1 MPLRTVEL
9 FCDIVAHRSFSK
21 AAAARN
27 LSQPAVSQALHHLE
41 ERLGAQLI
49 DRSKRPFELTPAGH
63 LYYERCSRLIDEFR
77 AAADEV
83 HSLGGRVT
91 GRLRVVSIYSV
102 GLLQMQAY
110 TNRFRERYPHVDLSL
125 DYAQPDEIYAC
136 VQRDEADLGIV
147 SFPKDGGDIGCIPWI
162 EQEMVL
168 VVSPKH
174 RLAEDTSVVLEKIEG
189 EPFIAFTADLTIRRA
204 TDRLLRKHR
213 IAVDVVHQFNNI
225 ENIKRAVEIGLGVSM
240 LPLATVRRELDFGT
254 LRAATLSETQF
265 YRPMGI
271 VHKRHKHLSTAAQ
284 RFIEILQDAPA
295 GPGAEATS
303 PGGSPKSTDEPV
315 VAAPS

>member
-1 MPLRTVEL
+1 MPLRNVEL

-102 GLLQMQAY
+102 GLLQMQTY
-110 TNRFRERYPHVDLSL
+110 INRYREQFPHVELTL
-125 DYAQPDEIYAC
+125 DYAQPDEVYARI
-136 VQRDEADLGIV
+136 QRDEADLGIV
-147 SFPKDGGDIGCIPWI
+147 SFPKDGGDIGCIDWI

-168 VVSPKH
+168 VVPPEH
-174 RLAEDTSVVLEKIEG
+174 RLSEQVSVILEQIEG
-189 EPFIAFTADLTIRRA
+189 EAFIAFTADLTIRRA

-213 IAVDVVHQFNNI
+213 ISVNVVHQFNNI
-225 ENIKRAVEIGLGVSM
+225 ENIKRAVEIGLGISM
-240 LPLATVRRELDFGT
+240 LPLETVLRELEYGS
-254 LRAATLSETQF
+254 LKAISLSDVSF
-265 YRPMGI
+265 HRPMGI
-271 VHKRHKHLSTAAQ
+271 VHKRQKHLSTAAE
-284 RFIEILQDAPA
+284 RFIELLH
-295 GPGAEATS
+295 ES
-303 PGGSPKSTDEPV
+303 PQSEPV
-315 VAAPS
+315 LPASSSNQILVEAAVP